1 MGNILNIAKKEFN
14 ELIGNKIV
22 LIILTVF
29 LFLIIKSTYDY
40 YDALAHGQLLIEDL
54 ASGILL
60 SIWYILSSYGSLVCI
75 VIGFSL
81 VSSEKI
87 GSALNT
93 LLTKPLY
100 RDTIIN
106 GKLLGALG
114 FIACTFIMA
123 IVLFISALFITIG
136 SPAVSVLPDILSRLF
151 VVFILSLIYAMIFFA
166 LSMLIAL
173 LVKDQAFALILSV
186 IMLPISDLI
195 TNADFVGNIYYLL
208 SGSLIIKDSAAIR
221 FISELSPSGISLV
234 LTSGNFFNP
243 KLSLWSAFSLAEF
256 EILRLVLYMVIT
268 ITLCYIV
275 FIRRDVV

>member
-186 IMLPISDLI
+186 IMLRISDLI